1 MVVSYVLQVV
11 GVEVSIVT
19 KGEALMVLL
28 LQSSMLDE
36 KR

>member
-1 MVVSYVLQVV
+1 MVSDVLQVV
-11 GVEVSIVT
+11 GVEVGTVT
-19 KGEALMVLL
+19 KGEALMVFL